1 MKELWIEAY
10 DEAADECEG
19 EPTDAAV
26 DIKYRERIDAL
37 CDYADNLRKLE
48 REEGQK

>member
-26 DIKYRERIDAL
+26 DIKYQERIDAL
-37 CDYADNLRKLE
+37 CDHADMLRKRA
-48 REEGQK
+48 REEG